1 MERSDDGKGAAK
13 GRVGAGAGGSGAAPG
28 PRAGARNERPRRRSA
43 GGEALS
49 RERIVAA
56 ALALVATDGL
66 AGFSLRR
73 LGEALGCEA
82 MSLYHHFPSKQHL
95 VDALVDHAV
104 DGIAMPPDDL
114 PAIERLRRLA
124 WDYRAMA
131 HRYPKLY
138 PLIAVHRLNTPTGVR
153 FIERV
158 LGFIRAIEPNP
169 ERAARQFRAFGY
181 YLTGAALDETIGY
194 AKGPSAAA
202 PVTDEYVVRE
212 CPLLAQS
219 TPYFKAPHWDATFA
233 LGLEAL
239 IAGLAAEATRP
250 RAAPAPMSRAR
261 SRS

>member
-28 PRAGARNERPRRRSA
+28 LRAGARNERPRRGA

-56 ALALVATDGL
+56 ALALVAADGL
-66 AGFSLRR
+66 AGFSLRK
-73 LGEALGCEA
+73 LGRALGCEA

-104 DGIAMPPDDL
+104 GGIAQAPEVLPPL
-114 PAIERLRRLA
+114 ERLRRLA

-153 FIERV
+153 FIEQV
-158 LGFIRAIEPNP
+158 LAPIRAMEPDP

-202 PVTDEYVVRE
+202 PVTDEYVARE

-219 TPYFKAPHWDATFA
+219 APYFKAPHWDATFA

-239 IAGLAAEATRP
+239 IAGFVHSAEASRTLPVR
-250 RAAPAPMSRAR
+250 RTARRAR
-261 SRS
+261 